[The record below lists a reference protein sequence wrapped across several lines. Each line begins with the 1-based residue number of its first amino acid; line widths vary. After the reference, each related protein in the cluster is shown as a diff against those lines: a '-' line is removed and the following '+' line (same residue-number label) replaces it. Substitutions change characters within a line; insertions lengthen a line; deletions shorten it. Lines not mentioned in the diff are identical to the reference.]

1 MTHCYTLL
9 IPDVDQGLMDRLQ
22 EINRT
27 LSSQLGRLRNIQNTV
42 RQTENLAEQA
52 QAQVE
57 NTEGLID
64 SASNMLHKARMAIA
78 NVVSAICI
86 LSLHFTPRDGI
97 NQGFMSARMM
107 LLKNEYC
114 SIKSLLQALTCIM
127 NVACFFPKCLA
138 PFLGG
143 L

>member
-1 MTHCYTLL
+1 
-9 IPDVDQGLMDRLQ
+9 MDRLQ

-64 SASNMLHKARMAIA
+64 SASNMLHRARMAIA
-78 NVVSAICI
+78 NVVSDICI
-86 LSLHFTPRDGI
+86 LSLH
-97 NQGFMSARMM
+97 SH
-107 LLKNEYC
+107 
-114 SIKSLLQALTCIM
+114 
-127 NVACFFPKCLA
+127 LA
-138 PFLGG
+138 MELIRV